1 MPKEIKKIK
10 VEPKGISTIS
20 QPPFQKPTPL
30 RRKNIFNLQE
40 ISGNDI
46 KEIDIDVPVIF
57 TKNTKIDDWSNTSK
71 MQVALGSFGGR
82 YKKSESFQ
90 QHGKAQM
97 TIFTKEGKEECM
109 ELVNYFAN
117 LIPAQNKVT
126 QETEFSRITDT
137 LWLFGYDPS
146 MHCVAPTPNGM
157 AMLKVLAYGEV
168 KWIVME
174 CASLLASLRTELQ
187 TDSIGIDDLERL
199 VGALNSESLDR
210 CKKHGLKS
218 FSCKQAANE
227 AIYVPAG
234 WIAVE
239 QSVSGMLI
247 YGFRATFLLRSEAS
261 HSSYES
267 LIGLNVASGKA
278 VAKMQQALDL
288 MVPLA

>member
-1 MPKEIKKIK
+1 MLFVLIHE
-10 VEPKGISTIS
+10 
-20 QPPFQKPTPL
+20 
-30 RRKNIFNLQE
+30 FNLQE
-40 ISGNDI
+40 ISGNDL
-46 KEIDIDVPVIF
+46 KEIDIDVPALF
-57 TKNTKIDDWSNTSK
+57 TKNTKIAEWSNTSK
-71 MQVALGSFGGR
+71 MQVALGGFGGR
-82 YKKSESFQ
+82 YKKTESFS

-109 ELVNYFAN
+109 ELLNYFTN
-117 LIPAQNKVT
+117 FISAQNKVT
-126 QETEFSRITDT
+126 QESEFSRITDT
-137 LWLFGYDPS
+137 LWLYGYDPS
-146 MHCVAPTPNGM
+146 MHSVAPNPNGM

-199 VGALNSESLDR
+199 VGALNYDGLEN

-218 FSCKQAANE
+218 FSCLQKANE
-227 AIYVPAG
+227 AIFVPAG

-247 YGFRATFLLRSEAS
+247 YGFRATLLLRSEAS
-261 HSSYES
+261 HASYES
-267 LIGLNVASGKA
+267 LIGLNVASGKP

-288 MVPLA
+288 MAPLA